1 MVFSHFIE
9 KTAAVVKKIKFAEH
23 EVVNL
28 LLELFVVM
36 KVDVR
41 DECEE
46 ELKSGFQLGEMLV
59 VKENGGKFRLDDV
72 IVRKG
77 KGFLMNGLI
86 WRIKL
91 SKATLLLLYEE
102 IKKIL

>member
-59 VKENGGKFRLDDV
+59 VKENEGKFRLDDV

-77 KGFLMNGLI
+77 KGFFNEWSDLEDKG
-86 WRIKL
+86 IKGDVV
-91 SKATLLLLYEE
+91 
-102 IKKIL
+102 IVI

>member
-59 VKENGGKFRLDDV
+59 VKENEGKFRLDDV
-72 IVRKG
+72 IVRTG
-77 KGFLMNGLI
+77 KGFFNEWSDLEDKVINGDVVI
-86 WRIKL
+86 VI
-91 SKATLLLLYEE
+91 
-102 IKKIL
+102 

>member
-59 VKENGGKFRLDDV
+59 VKENEGKFRLDDV

-77 KGFLMNGLI
+77 KGFFNEWSDLEDKVNKGDI
-86 WRIKL
+86 VIV
-91 SKATLLLLYEE
+91 
-102 IKKIL
+102 I

>member
-59 VKENGGKFRLDDV
+59 VKENEGKFRLDDV

-77 KGFLMNGLI
+77 KGFFNKWSNLEDKV
-86 WRIKL
+86 IKGDVV
-91 SKATLLLLYEE
+91 
-102 IKKIL
+102 IVI

>member
-1 MVFSHFIE
+1 MVFSHFIA

-46 ELKSGFQLGEMLV
+46 ELKSGFPLGEMLV
-59 VKENGGKFRLDDV
+59 VKENEGKFRLDDV

-77 KGFLMNGLI
+77 KGFFNEWPDLEDKV
-86 WRIKL
+86 IKGDVV
-91 SKATLLLLYEE
+91 
-102 IKKIL
+102 IVI

>member
-59 VKENGGKFRLDDV
+59 VKENKEKFRLDDV
-72 IVRKG
+72 IVSKG
-77 KGFLMNGLI
+77 KGFFNEWSDLEDKV
-86 WRIKL
+86 IKGDVV
-91 SKATLLLLYEE
+91 
-102 IKKIL
+102 IVI